1 MLLIRQAEIVT
12 DSRRTEQYVPLDIRC
27 RNGLIVEIGPSLVP
41 VSGEVVL
48 EGNGG
53 ALLPGIHDH
62 HIHLFALAAS
72 RQSIACG
79 PPAINTIESL
89 ARVLADADGNGW
101 IRGTGYHESVAGML
115 HREQLDE
122 WVQDRPLRIQ
132 HRSGKMWF
140 VNSMAAR
147 QLNLDQHHR
156 LEGVECDSNGA
167 PTGRL
172 FRMDEW
178 IGKQLRNESIPDIK
192 AISKELASYGV
203 TGVTDATPGNS
214 SDTLELYSELIAKGE
229 LLQRVRLMGDKS
241 LPAVKKVATGQKNP
255 SIHLPATGSLKIM
268 LDDYALPDFENLKR
282 EIMRAHQQ
290 ARSVAIHCVTAVEL
304 VFAVSALREAGAL
317 SGDRIEHGSVISD
330 QMIPL
335 LRSTGITVVT
345 QPNFIAEKGD
355 QYMSDVETSEHQDLY
370 RTKSLLDARIPV
382 GGSTDAPFGNPDPW
396 KAMTAAVSRKTS
408 GGRTL
413 GQQEQ
418 VTPELA
424 LQLFT
429 SPADNPGGRPRSIE
443 VGYSADLCLLNRPWH
458 SARLR
463 LNQEDVIATICAG
476 EIIWASE

>member
-1 MLLIRQAEIVT
+1 
-12 DSRRTEQYVPLDIRC
+12 
-27 RNGLIVEIGPSLVP
+27 
-41 VSGEVVL
+41 
-48 EGNGG
+48 
-53 ALLPGIHDH
+53 
-62 HIHLFALAAS
+62 
-72 RQSIACG
+72 
-79 PPAINTIESL
+79 
-89 ARVLADADGNGW
+89 
-101 IRGTGYHESVAGML
+101 
-115 HREQLDE
+115 
-122 WVQDRPLRIQ
+122 
-132 HRSGKMWF
+132 MWF

-178 IGKQLRNESIPDIK
+178 LGKQLTDESIPDIK
-192 AISKELASYGV
+192 AISRELASYGV

-214 SDTLELYSELIAKGE
+214 SGTLELYSELIAKGK
-229 LLQRVRLMGDKS
+229 LLQRIRLMGDKS
-241 LPAVKKVATGQKNP
+241 LPVVKNLTTGQKNP
-255 SIHLPATGSLKIM
+255 AIHLPDTGSLKIM

-282 EIMRAHQQ
+282 EIMSAHQQ
-290 ARSVAIHCVTAVEL
+290 TRSVAIHCVTAVEL

-355 QYMSDVETSEHQDLY
+355 QYMSDVKTTEHQDLY
-370 RTKSLLDARIPV
+370 RTRSLLDARIPV

-408 GGRTL
+408 SGTIL

-429 SPADNPGGRPRSIE
+429 SPADNPGGSARSIE
-443 VGYSADLCLLNRPWH
+443 VGCNADLCLLNRPWN

-463 LNQEDVIATICAG
+463 LKQEDVIATICAG
-476 EIIWASE
+476 EIIWASG

>member
-1 MLLIRQAEIVT
+1 
-12 DSRRTEQYVPLDIRC
+12 
-27 RNGLIVEIGPSLVP
+27 
-41 VSGEVVL
+41 
-48 EGNGG
+48 
-53 ALLPGIHDH
+53 
-62 HIHLFALAAS
+62 
-72 RQSIACG
+72 
-79 PPAINTIESL
+79 
-89 ARVLADADGNGW
+89 
-101 IRGTGYHESVAGML
+101 
-115 HREQLDE
+115 
-122 WVQDRPLRIQ
+122 
-132 HRSGKMWF
+132 
-140 VNSMAAR
+140 
-147 QLNLDQHHR
+147 
-156 LEGVECDSNGA
+156 
-167 PTGRL
+167 
-172 FRMDEW
+172 
-178 IGKQLRNESIPDIK
+178 
-192 AISKELASYGV
+192 
-203 TGVTDATPGNS
+203 
-214 SDTLELYSELIAKGE
+214 
-229 LLQRVRLMGDKS
+229 
-241 LPAVKKVATGQKNP
+241 
-255 SIHLPATGSLKIM
+255 M